1 MFWRNAMF
9 PREKALI
16 VVEIT
21 LFLLA
26 WPWRLS
32 NEKLH
37 SASRLPK
44 LRFIFLK

>member
-1 MFWRNAMF
+1 MF

-21 LFLLA
+21 LFLQA
-26 WPWRLS
+26 WLWPLS

-37 SASRLPK
+37 DASSLPK
-44 LRFIFLK
+44 LRFIFHK